1 MLIIKDFT
9 FTYPGGSSPVL
20 NSIDLELKSGQMV
33 ALVGNSGSGK
43 STLLQALA
51 GLVPRMVKGIFKGD
65 ITVKGLSLLDS
76 NHSPTARPQ
85 IGLIG
90 SDPRLSL
97 SGVCSTVR
105 EEIAWGLGNLGIAP
119 EIMLKKTERV
129 IEQLGLKELDRR
141 HPLSISSGEQ
151 QRLALASNL
160 VLDPAL
166 LLLDDPSAFLDPR
179 GTEELFTYIQSLSA
193 SGRLIIWAFSRL
205 NEKHKFDKYLKLN
218 DGKITLVTESELVNA
233 SSKVRT
239 TSWSTGPAPKLKV
252 EHVQTEGTD
261 VQNSASLRAG
271 NIEAVTKNEVGRPE
285 FRVTF
290 EHVSYSY
297 PDGTSALNDINLSLA
312 VPQCVAI
319 CGANGAG
326 KTTLAKMFNGLI
338 RPQSGTINLIGAPTL
353 FQGWPQSTSNS
364 IKELYSASDPPSTA
378 EQVVIDT
385 KNIPIWRLA
394 TLSSF
399 VFHDPRNQFFSS
411 TAAQEIAFGPHNLHL
426 DLHEVS
432 QRCEEALKLTQ
443 LSPYAHKHPYELSR
457 AQMQL
462 LALAS
467 SLTMHPRAI
476 IMDEPTAVLDDE
488 GWNLFIAILHY
499 LRYQRPTLTVLIT
512 HDLRLVRKHV
522 ERVIFLE
529 KGQIKADAPPQDLP
543 LERLLWQDKG

>member
-233 SSKVRT
+233 SSEVRT

-364 IKELYSASDPPSTA
+364 
-378 EQVVIDT
+378 
-385 KNIPIWRLA
+385 
-394 TLSSF
+394 
-399 VFHDPRNQFFSS
+399 
-411 TAAQEIAFGPHNLHL
+411 
-426 DLHEVS
+426 
-432 QRCEEALKLTQ
+432 
-443 LSPYAHKHPYELSR
+443 
-457 AQMQL
+457 
-462 LALAS
+462 
-467 SLTMHPRAI
+467 
-476 IMDEPTAVLDDE
+476 
-488 GWNLFIAILHY
+488 
-499 LRYQRPTLTVLIT
+499 
-512 HDLRLVRKHV
+512 
-522 ERVIFLE
+522 
-529 KGQIKADAPPQDLP
+529 
-543 LERLLWQDKG
+543 